1 MKKKRRIAIMGGSES
16 GKTFLGMGFVR
27 AYWKKHGLRALVF
40 DPWKGEVDWGPSAFV
55 VNDFEDWKHMA
66 THTKGMVLVW
76 DETTANGGRDRDNL
90 KLLSEV
96 RHNHP
101 VMVVMGHT
109 YASLLPGMRVNL
121 TDVFLALSD
130 PDEADQWAKV
140 MKDPEIKEKAVDLL
154 QYEFLH
160 KRNFEP
166 LRVVA
171 ESENRILAGE
181 VLP

>member
-1 MKKKRRIAIMGGSES
+1 MKKRRIALMGGSES

-55 VNDFEDWKHMA
+55 VKDFDEWKHIA
-66 THTKGMVLVW
+66 INTKNMVLVW

-101 VMVVMGHT
+101 VMIVMGHT

-121 TDVFLALSD
+121 TDVFLARSS
-130 PDEADQWAKV
+130 PGEAEAWANV
-140 MKDPEIKEKAVDLL
+140 MAYPAIRERAQQLR

-160 KRNFEP
+160 AQNFKD

-171 ESENRILAGE
+171 ESEKRILAGE